1 MRVNIGFAGGGEAN
15 MSEQKQEEILRDIS
29 KQLDEVMNM
38 LAKQEPQAS
47 HKIGRPTKEDIVMR
61 YRRKYPDDSKTS
73 CVRATGLSIKTVSK
87 YWEWM
92 G

>member
-1 MRVNIGFAGGGEAN
+1 
-15 MSEQKQEEILRDIS
+15 MSEQKQEELLREIS
-29 KQLDEVMNM
+29 EQLDEVMSM
-38 LAKQEPQAS
+38 LAKQEPREV

-61 YRRKYPDDSKTS
+61 YRRKYPNDSKTS

-87 YWEWM
+87 YWDLM